1 MLPELEK
8 AIGGVGQLAQVAF
21 DRRAD
26 LSGCL
31 ASVFMWW
38 GANRR
43 KVTGPG
49 AAAVEALFD
58 LDMWTDCQERGET
71 FQVDGRSV
79 WMLAGPDRL
88 MILGLAKSAQD
99 GLATVQ
105 IAADHLPGE
114 AEPEPPIGRK
124 VQKVR
129 GRATVDAANEALEA
143 VMNAKGYGAPFLA
156 NATEAEA
163 LGAILTVTGLRVSPK
178 TMRAAP
184 LWRTIINGRMMRREE
199 FKRSVR
205 ARTMT
210 A

>member
-1 MLPELEK
+1 MLKELEK
-8 AIGGVGQLAQVAF
+8 AVGGVGQLAQLAF

-49 AAAVEALFD
+49 AATVGAIFD
-58 LDMWTDCQERGET
+58 LDMWTDCQERGEA
-71 FQVDGRSV
+71 FQVDGRAV
-79 WMLAGPDRL
+79 WMLAGSDRL
-88 MILGLAKSAQD
+88 AIMGLVKSAQD

-105 IAADHLPGE
+105 IQADHVPGD
-114 AEPEPPIGRK
+114 EPPIGRK
-124 VQKVR
+124 IPKVR
-129 GRATVDAANEALEA
+129 GRATVDAANDALQA
-143 VMNAKGYGAPFLA
+143 VIDDRGYGAPFLA

-163 LGAILTVTGLRVSPK
+163 LGAILKVTGLRVSPK
-178 TMRAAP
+178 TMRQAP

-199 FKRSVR
+199 FKRGARS
-205 ARTMT
+205 RTMT